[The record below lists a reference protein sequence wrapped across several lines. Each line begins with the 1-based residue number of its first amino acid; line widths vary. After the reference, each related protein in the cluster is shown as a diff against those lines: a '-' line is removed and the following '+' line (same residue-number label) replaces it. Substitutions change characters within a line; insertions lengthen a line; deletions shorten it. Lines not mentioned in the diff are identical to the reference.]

1 MVQSQ
6 KLLKDIA
13 EHYFNSG
20 HFNFILTCE
29 PIVRTSYKAQIA
41 QKAVSCT
48 KGITYRYMRFGL
60 QIFPGFNHCQLKSG
74 INCARSSFLYLQ
86 CSSCQYFGQRKQYS
100 KKKNLKRQIRIKYHI
115 KRVWH
120 LPHVA

>member
-20 HFNFILTCE
+20 HFNFILACE
-29 PIVRTSYKAQIA
+29 QTVKMSYKAQIA

-48 KGITYRYMRFGL
+48 KGITCRYMRFEI
-60 QIFPGFNHCQLKSG
+60 QIVPGFNHCQLKAG
-74 INCARSSFLYLQ
+74 INYSRSSFLYLQ
-86 CSSCQYFGQRKQYS
+86 RSSCQYFSRT
-100 KKKNLKRQIRIKYHI
+100 KY
-115 KRVWH
+115 K
-120 LPHVA
+120 